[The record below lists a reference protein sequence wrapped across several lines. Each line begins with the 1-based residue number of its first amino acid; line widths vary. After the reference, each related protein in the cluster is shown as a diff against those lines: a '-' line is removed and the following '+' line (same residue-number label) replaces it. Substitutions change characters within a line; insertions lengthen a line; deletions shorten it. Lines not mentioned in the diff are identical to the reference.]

1 MLVLPQE
8 QVWEVLPLQV
18 KTMETILPKAF
29 KRTKKSLMIHM
40 LQLLQVQ
47 AQGLLQT
54 WDLMN
59 LTKVI
64 PQKTMALPLLSL
76 VLLALHLLSV
86 VSKTD

>member
-29 KRTKKSLMIHM
+29 KTTKKSLMIHM

-47 AQGLLQT
+47 AQVLLQT